1 MRIELTSYDA
11 IELTSEELIQSIH
24 NNVFGECVNDND
36 YIVSGVIMVLK
47 NRFADPINGVGYV
60 IDFINWNI
68 TTTGDGFCDMLT
80 TENNF
85 TDEQREIIRNS
96 DVADAYLDAQ
106 KLEIFCDLLNGINAG
121 EDNYIR
127 IFDGEDWEEIAR
139 EIAREIASE

>member
-11 IELTSEELIQSIH
+11 IELTSQELIQSIH

-85 TDEQREIIRNS
+85 TDGQREIIRNS
-96 DVADAYLDAQ
+96 DAADAYLDAQ
-106 KLEIFCDLLNGINAG
+106 KLEIFCDILNGINAG
-121 EDNYIR
+121 EENYIR

-139 EIAREIASE
+139 EIASE

>member
-11 IELTSEELIQSIH
+11 IELTSGEFIQSIH
-24 NNVFGECVNDND
+24 NNVYGECESDND
-36 YIVSGVIMVLK
+36 YIVSGVIRVLK

-68 TTTGDGFCDMLT
+68 TTTGDGFCDMFT

-96 DVADAYLDAQ
+96 DAADAYLDAQ

-121 EDNYIR
+121 EENYIR
-127 IFDGEDWEEIAR
+127 IFNGEDWEEIAR
-139 EIAREIASE
+139 EIASE

>member
-11 IELTSEELIQSIH
+11 IELTSQELIQSIH

-36 YIVSGVIMVLK
+36 YIVSGVIRVLK

-96 DVADAYLDAQ
+96 DAADAYLDAQ

-121 EDNYIR
+121 EDKYSR
-127 IFDGEDWEEIAR
+127 IFAGEDWEEIAR
-139 EIAREIASE
+139 EIASE

>member
-36 YIVSGVIMVLK
+36 YIVSAIIRVLK

-96 DVADAYLDAQ
+96 DAVDAYLDAQ

-127 IFDGEDWEEIAR
+127 IFEGEDWEEIAR
-139 EIAREIASE
+139 EIASE

>member
-11 IELTSEELIQSIH
+11 IELTSQELIQSIH

-36 YIVSGVIMVLK
+36 YIVSGIIRVLK

-68 TTTGDGFCDMLT
+68 TTIGDGFCDMLT

-96 DVADAYLDAQ
+96 DAADAYLDAQ

-139 EIAREIASE
+139 EIASE

>member
-11 IELTSEELIQSIH
+11 IELTSKELIQSIH

-36 YIVSGVIMVLK
+36 YIVSGIIRVLK

-68 TTTGDGFCDMLT
+68 TTTGYGFCDMLT

-96 DVADAYLDAQ
+96 DAADAYLDAQ

-121 EDNYIR
+121 EENYIR

-139 EIAREIASE
+139 EIASE

>member
-24 NNVFGECVNDND
+24 NNVFGECITDDD
-36 YIVSGVIMVLK
+36 YIVSGIVKLLRK
-47 NRFADPINGVGYV
+47 TLLNNLDGEDYV

-96 DVADAYLDAQ
+96 DAADAYVDAQ

-121 EDNYIR
+121 EENYIR

-139 EIAREIASE
+139 EIASE

>member
-36 YIVSGVIMVLK
+36 YIVSGIVKLLRNTLLNNV
-47 NRFADPINGVGYV
+47 DGEDYV

-68 TTTGDGFCDMLT
+68 TTTGDGFCGMLT

-96 DVADAYLDAQ
+96 DAADAYLDAQ
-106 KLEIFCDLLNGINAG
+106 KLEILCDLLNGINAG
-121 EDNYIR
+121 EENYIR
-127 IFDGEDWEEIAR
+127 IFNGEDWEEIAR
-139 EIAREIASE
+139 EIASE

>member
-11 IELTSEELIQSIH
+11 IELTSQELIQSIH

-36 YIVSGVIMVLK
+36 YIVSGVIRVLK
-47 NRFADPINGVGYV
+47 NRFADPINGVVYV

-68 TTTGDGFCDMLT
+68 TTTGDGFFDMFT

-96 DVADAYLDAQ
+96 DAADAYLDAQ

-139 EIAREIASE
+139 EIASE

>member
-36 YIVSGVIMVLK
+36 YIVSGIIRVLK

-68 TTTGDGFCDMLT
+68 TTTGDGFFDMFT

-85 TDEQREIIRNS
+85 TDEQRETIRNS
-96 DVADAYLDAQ
+96 DTADAYLDAQ

-121 EDNYIR
+121 EENYIR
-127 IFDGEDWEEIAR
+127 IFDGEDWEEIAM
-139 EIAREIASE
+139 EIASE

>member
-1 MRIELTSYDA
+1 MRIELTSYDT

-24 NNVFGECVNDND
+24 NNVFGECITDDD
-36 YIVSGVIMVLK
+36 YIVSGIVKLLK
-47 NRFADPINGVGYV
+47 NTLLNNVDGEDYV

-68 TTTGDGFCDMLT
+68 TTTGDGFCDMFT

-96 DVADAYLDAQ
+96 DAADAYLDAQ

-127 IFDGEDWEEIAR
+127 IFEGEDWEEIAR
-139 EIAREIASE
+139 EIVSE

>member
-24 NNVFGECVNDND
+24 NNVFGECITDDD
-36 YIVSGVIMVLK
+36 YIVSGIVKLLK
-47 NRFADPINGVGYV
+47 NTLLNNVDGEDYV

-68 TTTGDGFCDMLT
+68 TTKGDGFCDMLT

-85 TDEQREIIRNS
+85 TDEQREIIRSS
-96 DVADAYLDAQ
+96 DAADAYLDAQ

-121 EDNYIR
+121 EENYIR
-127 IFDGEDWEEIAR
+127 IFEGEDWEDIAR
-139 EIAREIASE
+139 EIISE

>member
-36 YIVSGVIMVLK
+36 YIVSGVIRVLK
-47 NRFADPINGVGYV
+47 NMLADPINGVGYV

-68 TTTGDGFCDMLT
+68 TTTGYGFCDMLT

-96 DVADAYLDAQ
+96 DAADAYLDAQ

-139 EIAREIASE
+139 EIASE

>member
-36 YIVSGVIMVLK
+36 YIVSGVIRVLK

-85 TDEQREIIRNS
+85 TDGQREIIRNS
-96 DVADAYLDAQ
+96 DAADAYLDAQ

-121 EDNYIR
+121 EENYIR
-127 IFDGEDWEEIAR
+127 IFNGEDWEEIAM
-139 EIAREIASE
+139 EIASE

>member
-11 IELTSEELIQSIH
+11 IELTSQELIQSIH

-36 YIVSGVIMVLK
+36 YIVSGVIRVLK

-68 TTTGDGFCDMLT
+68 TTTGYGFCDMLT

-96 DVADAYLDAQ
+96 DASDAYLDAQ

-127 IFDGEDWEEIAR
+127 IFDGEDWED
-139 EIAREIASE
+139 IAREIASE

>member
-36 YIVSGVIMVLK
+36 YIVSGIIKMLK
-47 NRFADPINGVGYV
+47 NTLLSNMDGDDYV

-85 TDEQREIIRNS
+85 TDEQREIIRNY
-96 DVADAYLDAQ
+96 DGEDAYLDAQ

-121 EDNYIR
+121 EENYIR
-127 IFDGEDWEEIAR
+127 IFEGEDWEEIAR
-139 EIAREIASE
+139 EIISE

>member
-11 IELTSEELIQSIH
+11 IELTSKELIQSIQ
-24 NNVFGECVNDND
+24 NNVFGECITDDD
-36 YIVSGVIMVLK
+36 YIVSGIVKLLK
-47 NRFADPINGVGYV
+47 KTLLNNVDGEDYV

-96 DVADAYLDAQ
+96 DAVDAYIDAQ

-121 EDNYIR
+121 EENYIR
-127 IFDGEDWEEIAR
+127 IFEGEDWEEIAR
-139 EIAREIASE
+139 EIISE

>member
-1 MRIELTSYDA
+1 MRIELTSYDT
-11 IELTSEELIQSIH
+11 IELTSDELIQSIH
-24 NNVFGECVNDND
+24 NNVFGECITDDD
-36 YIVSGVIMVLK
+36 YIVSGIVKLLK
-47 NRFADPINGVGYV
+47 NTLLNNVDGEDYV

-85 TDEQREIIRNS
+85 TDEQREIIRKY
-96 DVADAYLDAQ
+96 DGIDAYLDAQ

-127 IFDGEDWEEIAR
+127 IFEGEDWEEIAR
-139 EIAREIASE
+139 EIVSE

>member
-11 IELTSEELIQSIH
+11 IELTSDELIQSIH
-24 NNVFGECVNDND
+24 NNVFGECITDDD
-36 YIVSGVIMVLK
+36 YIVSGIVKLLK
-47 NRFADPINGVGYV
+47 NTLLNNVDGEDYV

-85 TDEQREIIRNS
+85 TDEQREIIRNY
-96 DVADAYLDAQ
+96 DGIDAYLDAQ

-127 IFDGEDWEEIAR
+127 IFEGEDWEEIAR
-139 EIAREIASE
+139 EIVSE

>member
-36 YIVSGVIMVLK
+36 YIVSGVIRVLK

-68 TTTGDGFCDMLT
+68 TTTGYGFCDMLT

-96 DVADAYLDAQ
+96 DAADAYLDAQ

-121 EDNYIR
+121 EENYIR
-127 IFDGEDWEEIAR
+127 IFNGEDWEEIAR
-139 EIAREIASE
+139 EIASE

>member
-11 IELTSEELIQSIH
+11 IELTRQELIQSIH

-36 YIVSGVIMVLK
+36 YIVSGIIRVLK
-47 NRFADPINGVGYV
+47 SRLADSINGVGYV

-68 TTTGDGFCDMLT
+68 TTTGYGFCDMLT

-96 DVADAYLDAQ
+96 DAADSYLDAQ

-139 EIAREIASE
+139 EIASE

>member
-24 NNVFGECVNDND
+24 NNVFGECITDDD
-36 YIVSGVIMVLK
+36 YIVSGIVKLLK
-47 NRFADPINGVGYV
+47 NTLLNNVDGEDYV

-68 TTTGDGFCDMLT
+68 TTKGDGFCDMLT

-96 DVADAYLDAQ
+96 DAADAYLDAQ

-121 EDNYIR
+121 EENYIR
-127 IFDGEDWEEIAR
+127 IFEGEDWEDIAR
-139 EIAREIASE
+139 EIISE

>member
-24 NNVFGECVNDND
+24 NNVFGDCVNDND
-36 YIVSGVIMVLK
+36 YIVSRVIRVLK

-96 DVADAYLDAQ
+96 DAADAYLDAQ

-121 EDNYIR
+121 EENYIR
-127 IFDGEDWEEIAR
+127 IFDGDDWEEIAR
-139 EIAREIASE
+139 EIASE

>member
-24 NNVFGECVNDND
+24 NNVFGECITDDD
-36 YIVSGVIMVLK
+36 YIVSGIVKLLK
-47 NRFADPINGVGYV
+47 NALLNIMDGDDYV

-68 TTTGDGFCDMLT
+68 TSTGEGFNDMLT

-85 TDEQREIIRNS
+85 TDEQREIIRNY
-96 DVADAYLDAQ
+96 DGADAYLDAQ

-121 EDNYIR
+121 EENYIR
-127 IFDGEDWEEIAR
+127 IFKGEDWEEIAR
-139 EIAREIASE
+139 EIASE